1 MSLFD
6 MPFDICVELFH
17 YFLHVLLV
25 NELFR
30 LGSGL
35 WLGATVLLFEFYL
48 LFFSLGQISDN
59 RLLVLAKLLRLFVLI
74 QLPFSIL
81 AVKQLSARAVKLHQI
96 LYYSSYIIR
105 IDIFWLSNL
114 IFLTSLNMF
123 IQLLLIWPCQHRRK
137 YLPIVIFYVL
147 EMEVLDHLISFGVGG
162 FYLRKFKSLLDVE
175 V

>member
-81 AVKQLSARAVKLHQI
+81 AVKQLSARAVKLDQI
-96 LYYSSYIIR
+96 LSYSSYIIR
-105 IDIFWLSNL
+105 IDIFWLSKL
-114 IFLTSLNMF
+114 IFLT
-123 IQLLLIWPCQHRRK
+123 
-137 YLPIVIFYVL
+137 
-147 EMEVLDHLISFGVGG
+147 
-162 FYLRKFKSLLDVE
+162 
-175 V
+175 